1 MTVDRVTP
9 AEMVELA
16 GNGAKV
22 MHSKAAELAHST
34 NTPYAVRACAAIS
47 GTLIDEER
55 RSTVTGPVTGITALR
70 DVAFFRVIQGLSDE
84 GGRATLDR
92 ELFDRLAAQNIS
104 IDMINVNDAGVFFVV
119 DDDNVERVRTE
130 LHNLNLALRVRMHC
144 AKLSI
149 VGAGM
154 RGTPGVMA
162 AVVRA
167 VTEAGV
173 EIIHSTDS
181 NITISVLVPDD
192 AAGKAEQ
199 ALHDYFHLGRRRQRR
214 HEGARTAPHRDDH
227 AVRCEGAV
235 DVDEAVRLAQF
246 LVDRGNDGFVV
257 SGTTGEAPALETK
270 RSWRFRRDQVGPRRA
285 RHGHRRARPA
295 TTRIIRSS

>member
-1 MTVDRVTP
+1 
-9 AEMVELA
+9 
-16 GNGAKV
+16 

-34 NTPYAVRACAAIS
+34 NTPYAVKGLRS
-47 GTLIDEER
+47 NVGTLIDEEAPVDR
-55 RSTVTGPVTGITALR
+55 DRPVTGITALR
-70 DVAFFRVIQGLSDE
+70 GVAFFRVIQGLSDE

-92 ELFDRLAAQNIS
+92 ELFDRLAAANIS
-104 IDMINVNDAGVFFVV
+104 IDMINVNDAGVFFVC
-119 DDDNVERVRTE
+119 DDENVERVQGE

-167 VTEAGV
+167 VTESGV

-192 AAGKAEQ
+192 AAGRAEQ
-199 ALHDYFHLGRRRQRR
+199 ALHDYFALGPQ
-214 HEGARTAPHRDDH
+214 A
-227 AVRCEGAV
+227 
-235 DVDEAVRLAQF
+235 
-246 LVDRGNDGFVV
+246 
-257 SGTTGEAPALETK
+257 
-270 RSWRFRRDQVGPRRA
+270 
-285 RHGHRRARPA
+285 A
-295 TTRIIRSS
+295 TV